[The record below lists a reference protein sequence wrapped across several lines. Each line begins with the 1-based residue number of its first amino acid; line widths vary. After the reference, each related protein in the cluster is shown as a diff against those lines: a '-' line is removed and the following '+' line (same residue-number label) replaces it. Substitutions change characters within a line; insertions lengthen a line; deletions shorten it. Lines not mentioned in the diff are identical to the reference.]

1 MAKVDLQTLVQAWLR
16 RARKEPDPAAWLD
29 AIHEAAL
36 GAVTNGDQFVTSARF
51 EGVESTLVR
60 SVEASELLQIAEL
73 CLQQIE
79 AETAADLGEGETMPP
94 LGAVRYADFGSSPAR
109 FG

>member
-16 RARKEPDPAAWLD
+16 RARREPDPEAWLD

-36 GAVTNGDQFVTSARF
+36 LAVTTGDQFVTSTRLD
-51 EGVESTLVR
+51 GVDSTLVR
-60 SVEASELLQIAEL
+60 GIEASELLQIAEL
-73 CLQQIE
+73 CLQQLDAE
-79 AETAADLGEGETMPP
+79 AAAAEGDETPP
-94 LGAVRYADFGSSPAR
+94 PGAVRYADFGSVPAR